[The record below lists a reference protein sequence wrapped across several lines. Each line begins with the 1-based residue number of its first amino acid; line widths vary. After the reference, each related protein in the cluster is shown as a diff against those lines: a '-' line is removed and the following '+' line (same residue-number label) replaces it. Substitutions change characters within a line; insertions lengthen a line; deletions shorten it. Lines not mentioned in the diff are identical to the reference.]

1 MSFATFLYSCFV
13 YRIMDSNNL
22 MDATGGPGNYPRSP
36 VEFKPDTATL
46 LRGMNGGNNSNADPG
61 SPSFGSQ
68 YGSPSSVRANSP
80 PSSSGVGGEQYPP
93 NHPLSGSKHFCSIC
107 GDRASGKHYGTW
119 DLSIYNLIWY
129 IEKTFFVYNK
139 PGIAMIIYFTF
150 FCKIGV
156 YSCEGCKGFFKRTV
170 RKELTYVCRE
180 NKECIIDKRQRN
192 RCQFCR

>member
-1 MSFATFLYSCFV
+1 MQSLYIVEHSIYNPETIGRLFMQNSEIIDILPLKGGIYIFNIYKICIIYLKRKIEDFDIFWYEMSFATFLYFCFV

-107 GDRASGKHYGTW
+107 GDRASGKHYGT
-119 DLSIYNLIWY
+119 
-129 IEKTFFVYNK
+129 
-139 PGIAMIIYFTF
+139 
-150 FCKIGV
+150 
-156 YSCEGCKGFFKRTV
+156 
-170 RKELTYVCRE
+170 
-180 NKECIIDKRQRN
+180 
-192 RCQFCR
+192 

>member
-1 MSFATFLYSCFV
+1 MSFATFLLFSFV
-13 YRIMDSNNL
+13 CRIMDSNNL

-46 LRGMNGGNNSNADPG
+46 LRGINGGNNSNADPG

-107 GDRASGKHYGTW
+107 GDRASGKHYGT
-119 DLSIYNLIWY
+119 
-129 IEKTFFVYNK
+129 
-139 PGIAMIIYFTF
+139 
-150 FCKIGV
+150 
-156 YSCEGCKGFFKRTV
+156 
-170 RKELTYVCRE
+170 
-180 NKECIIDKRQRN
+180 
-192 RCQFCR
+192 

>member
-1 MSFATFLYSCFV
+1 MSIYPGMKFIFLRFIVFFYLQV
-13 YRIMDSNNL
+13 TYRMDSNNL

-46 LRGMNGGNNSNADPG
+46 LRGINGGNNSNADPG

-107 GDRASGKHYGTW
+107 GDRASGKHYGT
-119 DLSIYNLIWY
+119 
-129 IEKTFFVYNK
+129 
-139 PGIAMIIYFTF
+139 
-150 FCKIGV
+150 
-156 YSCEGCKGFFKRTV
+156 
-170 RKELTYVCRE
+170 
-180 NKECIIDKRQRN
+180 
-192 RCQFCR
+192 